1 MEKPALLRAEI
12 ERHLPEIA
20 QNPDKLTM
28 FVSAGRMVAHK
39 ATLSHETRFT
49 LSLLITDF
57 TGSQDILNTIIIN
70 WLQTHQPDILGPGAA
85 DPDAYVFEVDILS
98 GGSCDIAI
106 VLRLSESIRALV
118 DDAGQIHISHR
129 PPVQHKND
137 LTWPGLPAQIEGAQ
151 K

>member
-85 DPDAYVFEVDILS
+85 DPNAYTFEADLLGHGAADIL
-98 GGSCDIAI
+98 IE
-106 VLRLSESIRALV
+106 LKLTERTRALI
-118 DDAGQIHISHR
+118 DDARNIHIDH
-129 PPVQHKND
+129 PPEPTHKKD
-137 LTWPGLPAQIEGAQ
+137 LLGILGTP
-151 K
+151 